1 MTKIAILTDSSAYLP
16 PELVEQY
23 GIRVIPLTILWGSD
37 SILDGVEITPDEFL
51 ERLEN
56 DPDHPTTTQPNP
68 EDFTNLYNNLAEG
81 YDAIVA
87 PLISDELSGTIN
99 SAQSAL
105 SEFDR
110 VPVRVIDSRSTS
122 MGLGFATLAAAQA
135 AADGKTLDEV
145 EHAAR
150 STATAS
156 RVMFV
161 VETLE
166 YLHRGGRIGGAS
178 KFLGTALSLK
188 PLLHLNEGR
197 VDALEKI
204 RTKKK
209 AVDRLLE
216 LAVQYADGSPA
227 RASVIHAGVPE
238 EAEALKHQVANQ
250 IDCLELHIAAISPA
264 ISVHTGPG
272 AVGLALCPKISED
285 RYS

>member
-1 MTKIAILTDSSAYLP
+1 MTKIAVLSDSSAYLP

-51 ERLEN
+51 KRLVN

-68 EDFTNLYNNLAEG
+68 EDFTAMYETLADE

-122 MGLGFATLAAAQA
+122 MGLGFATLAAARA
-135 AADGKTLDEV
+135 AADGMTLDEV

-150 STATAS
+150 SAAAAS

-178 KFLGTALSLK
+178 KFFGTALSLK

-216 LAVQYADGSPA
+216 IATQFADGRPV
-227 RASVIHAGVPE
+227 RASVIHAGAEE
-238 EAEALKHQVANQ
+238 EATALKNRVSDHF
-250 IDCLELHIAAISPA
+250 DCLELHIAAISPA
-264 ISVHTGPG
+264 ISVHTGQG
-272 AVGLALCPKISED
+272 AVGLALCPE
-285 RYS
+285 